1 MKRTRWGRIIAIA
14 IGIWFALWI
23 LSGDREPEAQAVR
36 HLLTPYNPNLRA
48 QTESRHLETITRG
61 FPIAGDTCRA
71 PGFVVTDGVVL
82 QTPDLAEFFY
92 AGELTLSA
100 PPGSVTIMVLNSLA
114 RDGRRFRIIA
124 VPIEVK

>member
-1 MKRTRWGRIIAIA
+1 MKSIVSWNTFAEVTGLVFFLVFFWLVARPALAPLLNEQVTEGR
-14 IGIWFALWI
+14 
-23 LSGDREPEAQAVR
+23 
-36 HLLTPYNPNLRA
+36 Y
-48 QTESRHLETITRG
+48 LETITRG

-71 PGFVVTDGVVL
+71 PGFVLTDGVVL

-92 AGELTLSA
+92 AGELTFSA

-124 VPIEVK
+124 VPIETK